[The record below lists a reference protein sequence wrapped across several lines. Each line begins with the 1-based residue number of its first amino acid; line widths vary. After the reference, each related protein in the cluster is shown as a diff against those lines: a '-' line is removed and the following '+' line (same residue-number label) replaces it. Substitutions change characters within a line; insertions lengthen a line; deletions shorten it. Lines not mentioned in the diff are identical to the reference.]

1 MNVSLYKR
9 ASDKRV
15 KGLMKVL
22 LKALSIIHAKRMPV
36 VYLRAE
42 NGGKSEYF

>member
-1 MNVSLYKR
+1 MNVCLYKR
-9 ASDKRV
+9 ASDKGV

-22 LKALSIIHAKRMPV
+22 LKALSMAHAKRMPV

-42 NGGKSEYF
+42 NGGKSESF